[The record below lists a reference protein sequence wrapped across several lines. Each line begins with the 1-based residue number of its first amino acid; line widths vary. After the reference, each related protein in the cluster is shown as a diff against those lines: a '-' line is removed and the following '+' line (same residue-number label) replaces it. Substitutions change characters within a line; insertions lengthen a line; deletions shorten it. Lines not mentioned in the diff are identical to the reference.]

1 MKFSVLFSLVS
12 LLAAVTALPL
22 GGMGPNARR
31 MAAGLPPLPPR
42 AAMKRDYTPLS
53 PREYFSFQTFFH
65 Y

>member
-22 GGMGPNARR
+22 AAMGPNARR

-42 AAMKRDYTPLS
+42 AAMKRDYTPVS
-53 PREYFSFQTFFH
+53 AREYSPCQTYFH
-65 Y
+65 D